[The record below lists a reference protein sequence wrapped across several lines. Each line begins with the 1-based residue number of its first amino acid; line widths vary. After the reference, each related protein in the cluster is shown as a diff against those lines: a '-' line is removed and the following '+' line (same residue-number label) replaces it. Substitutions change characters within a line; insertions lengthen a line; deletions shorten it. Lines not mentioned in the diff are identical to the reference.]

1 MRRVVWSMAWYD
13 TASTPPCDS
22 VQHLGEVLEA
32 QGTPLKEVVPIRRR
46 KEYHVYVSHTLVGR
60 IGAAVD
66 SEGWSVFFSPPGARR
81 FISLWD
87 WEECTLGKPRPASGD
102 ISTDESVEW
111 VLELLRKGEPPE
123 IDLECVERMARA
135 VDRRVARDRWLT
147 PLLFLGGYVIAIGL
161 IVSSIFSGRVWTSFT
176 AGVLLVN
183 LLMTN
188 LKPSWLRPRKK
199 FKRE

>member
-1 MRRVVWSMAWYD
+1 MAWYD

-32 QGTPLKEVVPIRRR
+32 QGAPLKEIDLKGVRRDHHA
-46 KEYHVYVSHTLVGR
+46 YAAATSVGR
-60 IGAAVD
+60 VWVAVSD
-66 SEGWSVFFSPPGARR
+66 GGWSVFFSPPGARR

-87 WEECTLGKPRPASGD
+87 WEECTLGKPRPTSGD

-111 VLELLRKGEPPE
+111 VLGLLRKGEPPE

-147 PLLFLGGYVIAIGL
+147 PLLFLGGYAIAIGL

-183 LLMTN
+183 LIMTN
-188 LKPSWLRPRKK
+188 LKPFCLRLRKR

>member
-1 MRRVVWSMAWYD
+1 MSW
-13 TASTPPCDS
+13 CDS
-22 VQHLGEVLEA
+22 AQIAPSEAIKQLGETLEK
-32 QGTPLKEVVPIRRR
+32 QGTPLREVVLNNRR
-46 KEYHVYVSHTLVGR
+46 KDYRSYMANTSIGRVGV
-60 IGAAVD
+60 AA
-66 SEGWSVFFSPPGARR
+66 SISGWNVFFSPSGARG

-87 WEECTLGKPRPASGD
+87 WEECTLGKPRPTSGD
-102 ISTDESVEW
+102 MPTDESVEW
-111 VLELLRKGEPPE
+111 VLGLLRKGEPPE

-147 PLLFLGGYVIAIGL
+147 PLLFLGGYVISIGL

-188 LKPSWLRPRKK
+188 LKPFCLRLRKR

>member
-1 MRRVVWSMAWYD
+1 M
-13 TASTPPCDS
+13 
-22 VQHLGEVLEA
+22 EA
-32 QGTPLKEVVPIRRR
+32 QGTPLKEIDLKGGRRDYDAYIAATSIGR
-46 KEYHVYVSHTLVGR
+46 VGV
-60 IGAAVD
+60 AAG
-66 SEGWSVFFSPPGARR
+66 SSGWNIFFSPSEARG

-87 WEECTLGKPRPASGD
+87 WEECTLGKPRPTSGD

-111 VLELLRKGEPPE
+111 VLGLLRKGEPPE

-188 LKPSWLRPRKK
+188 LKPFCLRLRKR